1 MNVRVHGAIG
11 CAVMTIGLMQPLNA
25 FIRPHKVTKY
35 ASWYDGNAHFLALH
49 FLHFFLFA
57 THKSYPWGTEC

>member
-35 ASWYDGNAHFLALH
+35 ASWYDGNAHFLA
-49 FLHFFLFA
+49 
-57 THKSYPWGTEC
+57 W